1 MIKLLLGFY
10 AAATTSTATIHL
22 QGVVPRIVNK
32 YVLDNKVIVD
42 YNFPIVIP
50 EYCVKKSETRIECTQ
65 DLAIEAVE

>member
-1 MIKLLLGFY
+1 MTNNAFAKY
-10 AAATTSTATIHL
+10 SSATIQL

-50 EYCVKKSETRIECTQ
+50 SYCVQLSQTRLECTQ
-65 DLAIEAVE
+65 DLVIEAVE